1 MTGLRP
7 PPMSGQPSD
16 VQPDPAPEAAAPVS
30 LAALIL
36 PFVTAIATVLVV
48 FLFVGHDAAAELLVK
63 AVAIATVAGKFAVL
77 LDTPDGFLS
86 TPYHMAAMITCMD
99 LMFGVIC
106 IFNVG
111 VLFRIRGFGKKLQE
125 LQGFCKLMLRKNPW
139 MRKATFAG
147 TVAFVMF
154 PLSGTGAIGG
164 SLFSQILGM
173 SRARAM
179 LAILVGAL
187 IGSFG
192 LAYLADTVL
201 PDDVQDSWLFKIG
214 GLLFILVVVG
224 LLTKLYKSIDPE
236 AMEDEEGEAEQ
247 DA

>member
-1 MTGLRP
+1 MT
-7 PPMSGQPSD
+7 GQPSD
-16 VQPDPAPEAAAPVS
+16 AQSIPAPEAAVPVS

-36 PFVTAIATVLVV
+36 PLVTTITVVLLI
-48 FLFVGHDAAAELLVK
+48 FLFVGHDAAAEVLVK

-77 LDTPDGFLS
+77 LDTPDGFLR
-86 TPYHMAAMITCMD
+86 TPYHMAAMITYMD
-99 LMFGVIC
+99 LLFGFIC
-106 IFNVG
+106 VFNVG
-111 VLFRIRGFGKKLQE
+111 VLFRIRGFGQKLQD

-147 TVAFVMF
+147 TMAFVMF

-173 SRARAM
+173 SRARAL
-179 LAILVGAL
+179 LAILCGAL
-187 IGSFG
+187 LGSFG

-214 GLLFILVVVG
+214 GLLFILIVVG
-224 LLTKLYKSIDPE
+224 FLTKLYKSIDPDALE
-236 AMEDEEGEAEQ
+236 GDQGSEED
-247 DA
+247 